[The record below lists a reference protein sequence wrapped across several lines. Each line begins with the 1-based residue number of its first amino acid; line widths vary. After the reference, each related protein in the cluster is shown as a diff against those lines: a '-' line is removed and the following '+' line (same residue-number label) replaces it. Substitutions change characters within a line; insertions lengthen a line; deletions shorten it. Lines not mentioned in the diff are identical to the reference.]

1 MANKHEKQ
9 RDFYKMK
16 QEWVKELRNKSTID
30 QDENIQTGDGKIF
43 NSTHNTDKTRL
54 EDQEMRDTG
63 L

>member
-1 MANKHEKQ
+1 MKNKEISIKW
-9 RDFYKMK
+9 KK
-16 QEWVKELRNKSTID
+16 KWVEELRKKSTID
-30 QDENIQTGDGKIF
+30 PDKNTQTGDGKIF